1 VRENNNQPFDT
12 GVVDDKKW
20 KNQLKVNMQ
29 KRKHRIGTELIE
41 KSFTCVSIASKFV
54 GGLSDDSKVWIWP
67 STVPLGE
74 ESAAH
79 FPETRT

>member
-1 VRENNNQPFDT
+1 
-12 GVVDDKKW
+12 
-20 KNQLKVNMQ
+20 MQ

-41 KSFTCVSIASKFV
+41 KSLTCVSIASKFV

-67 STVPLGE
+67 STVRFGE

-79 FPETRT
+79 FPETRTLTVQSAKRCFNYQTL